1 MDVDDDQLAE
11 DKQLK
16 VKLPLSL
23 HLRLHSV
30 KVLTGQN
37 ISDQVTEALA
47 NYLDGLDGLPELDPD
62 G

>member
-1 MDVDDDQLAE
+1 MNVDDDDLAE

-16 VKLPLSL
+16 VKLPLRL

-37 ISDQVTEALA
+37 ISDQVAEALA
-47 NYLDGLDGLPELDPD
+47 SYLDDMDGLPELDPD

>member
-16 VKLPLSL
+16 VKLPLRM

-37 ISDQVTEALA
+37 ISEQVAEALA
-47 NYLDGLDGLPELDPD
+47 EYLDDMDGLPDLEPD

>member
-1 MDVDDDQLAE
+1 MNVDDEDLAE

-16 VKLPLSL
+16 VKLPLRM

-30 KVLTGQN
+30 KVLTGET
-37 ISDQVTEALA
+37 ISDQVSEALA
-47 NYLDGLDGLPELDPD
+47 SYLEDMDGLPDIDPD

>member
-1 MDVDDDQLAE
+1 MNVDDDDLAE

-16 VKLPLSL
+16 VKLPLRL

-37 ISDQVTEALA
+37 ISDQVAEALA
-47 NYLDGLDGLPELDPD
+47 KYLDDVDGLPELDPD